1 MLHTPQIVLARVLYE
16 PYNNCMNA
24 FSTPRRN
31 GRSDACEVCGVM
43 VPANAGFLYGPPWKV
58 KCQECSGVYVAPVSI
73 RITLEGNEIVIRTVG
88 HMGDRF
94 AAYRAAIEGAKYVG
108 DETNRAKL
116 DKAPGIVTRLHEAGF
131 LIDLDPA
138 VIPAI
143 HDAVGSNRTA
153 VASAAA
159 NAELVDAA
167 MRAKGHSLYP
177 FQKIG
182 STWLASRVCALLA
195 DEMGLGKTLQTLV
208 ALPQRAR
215 AVIICPA
222 VAKGVWQREAA
233 RWRPDLN
240 VSVLSGLGSFRWPEK
255 DGDVV
260 VTNYDILRA
269 SVEEIVPEL
278 GWLPTTDVEDAS
290 RMVVRDVSEGDVVSL
305 VQDMP
310 DGLFSLA
317 RRAKNGSWTTL
328 SVYDRLDVAMTQFR
342 YAIIDTSEQTAGRAV
357 AIRLTGSDRVLVCSD
372 ETKGEMNADAA
383 AAIHTGVS
391 ALGHWG
397 RRQGAQHV
405 NVAPSFTVKVETS
418 NDGVGY
424 HTCAT
429 WNKATRLS
437 VDVASRRVQ
446 MPKGAKS
453 VRITWTVTGKGNVFG
468 VGFKPKRGW
477 TTPPAGT
484 ILIADEAQ
492 KIKNSK
498 AERTIIC
505 RALTE
510 EVREEKGRTWGLTA
524 TPMENNA
531 MELWSIL
538 QTFGCAQEAFGGWKN
553 YARMMGGSDGDYG
566 MEWGGEIS
574 SEVPGR
580 LQRVMLRRIRT
591 QVLPELPTKRYQIIP
606 VDIDESVRRICDKA
620 EAFLREQGVDLRGNV
635 TAAQL
640 SRFDAPGF
648 EQISAA
654 RAALASAKVAAML
667 EMVES
672 YEEQNEKLVV
682 FSVHRAPIDLLAK
695 REGWA
700 VITGSTP
707 NEERTAI
714 EDKFQRGELKG
725 VAATMQAGGVAIT
738 LTKAA
743 HVLCV
748 DRAWN
753 PSINNQAEDRICR
766 IGQDRGCL
774 IRILTA
780 AHALDERV
788 NELLEEKT
796 ARIDATVEAASRID
810 APVLETEVT
819 IDLGQIA
826 ADAKVRMAEVAEGR
840 ANALR
845 IAAERAARATEMKAE
860 NDKKAKE
867 RADRERAEEKERA
880 ARARAKAK
888 GWIAEENDP
897 ERRGP
902 VGAQEEWAARA
913 LQTLSALDPDHAME
927 ENEVG
932 FNKGDGPQGHFLG
945 LEIGMGVG
953 LTPAQWQLAIK
964 LCRKY
969 HRQVGKC
976 PAAATETHAAEG
988 VST

>member
-1 MLHTPQIVLARVLYE
+1 
-16 PYNNCMNA
+16 MNA

-31 GRSDACEVCGVM
+31 GRSAPCETCGELVQADAGY
-43 VPANAGFLYGPPWKV
+43 LYGPPWTV
-58 KCQECSGVYVAPVSI
+58 KCKACSGVFVAPVSI
-73 RITLEGNEIVIRTVG
+73 QITLVGKEIAIKTVG
-88 HMGDRF
+88 RLGDKF
-94 AAYRAAIEGAKYVG
+94 GAYRAAIEGAKYMG

-116 DKAPGIVTRLHEAGF
+116 DKAAGIVTRLHEGGF
-131 LIDLDPA
+131 LVDLDPA

-153 VASAAA
+153 VASATA
-159 NAELVDAA
+159 NAEIVNEA
-167 MRAKGHSLYP
+167 MKAKGHSLYP

-182 STWLASRVCALLA
+182 GTWLASRVCALLA

-215 AVIICPA
+215 AVIVCPA

-233 RWRPDLN
+233 SWRPDLN

-255 DGDVV
+255 DGDVI

-269 SVEEIVPEL
+269 SVEELVPEL
-278 GWLPTTDVEDAS
+278 GWMPTTSEGHQ
-290 RMVVRDVSEGDVVSL
+290 VVRDVREGDVVSL
-305 VQDMP
+305 MQDMP
-310 DGLFSLA
+310 DGLFALV
-317 RRAKNGSWTTL
+317 RQAKNGNWTTVSVHARMDLAL
-328 SVYDRLDVAMTQFR
+328 SAFR
-342 YAIIDTSEQTAGRAV
+342 YAVLDNQNASRGV
-357 AIRLTGSDRVLVCSD
+357 AIRLTGSDRLLVCSD
-372 ETKGEMNADAA
+372 ETKGEMTVETAA
-383 AAIHTGVS
+383 ALQTGLS
-391 ALGHWG
+391 ALGHFG
-397 RRQGAQHV
+397 RSQGVQHV
-405 NVAPSFTVKVETS
+405 NVPSTFTVTIEVS
-418 NDGVGY
+418 NDGSNYGR
-424 HTCAT
+424 CAA
-429 WNKATRLS
+429 WNPKTRLD
-437 VDVASRRVQ
+437 VDASARRVQ

-453 VRITWTVTGKGNVFG
+453 VRVTWHVTGAGHTFG
-468 VGFKPKRGW
+468 VGFKPKCGW

-484 ILIADEAQ
+484 IFIADEAQ

-505 RALTE
+505 RALAE

-524 TPMENNA
+524 TPMENSPP
-531 MELWSIL
+531 ELWSIL

-553 YARMMGGSDGDYG
+553 FANLMGGSEGDYG
-566 MEWGGEIS
+566 MEWGGAIS
-574 SEVPGR
+574 DEVPGR

-591 QVLPELPTKRYQIIP
+591 QVLPELPTKRHQIIP

-620 EAFLREQGVDLRGNV
+620 EAFLRAQGVDLRGDV
-635 TAAQL
+635 SAAQL
-640 SRFDAPGF
+640 SRFDSPAF
-648 EQISAA
+648 EEISAA
-654 RAALASAKVAAML
+654 RAALASAKIAAML
-667 EMVES
+667 DLVES
-672 YEEQNEKLVV
+672 YEEENEKLVV

-707 NEERTAI
+707 NDQRTAI

-753 PSINNQAEDRICR
+753 PAINNQAEDRICR

-780 AHALDERV
+780 SHALDERV
-788 NELLEEKT
+788 NELLEEKA
-796 ARIDATVEAASRID
+796 ARIDASIEAASRTD
-810 APVLETEVT
+810 APAMEIEVT
-819 IDLGQIA
+819 LDLDKIA
-826 ADAKVRMAEVAEGR
+826 ADAKVRMAEITEGR
-840 ANALR
+840 ANAARL
-845 IAAERAARATEMKAE
+845 AAERAANAAVIKAE
-860 NDKKAKE
+860 NAKNAKE

-888 GWIAEENDP
+888 GWVQEENDP
-897 ERRGP
+897 SRRGP
-902 VGAQEEWAARA
+902 VGPQEEWAARA
-913 LQTLSALDPDHAME
+913 LKTLSDLDPDHARD
-927 ENEVG
+927 ENGVG

-953 LTPAQWQLAIK
+953 LTPAQWQMAIK

-969 HRQVGKC
+969 HNQVGAC
-976 PAAATETHAAEG
+976 PAAATQTHAAEEA
-988 VST
+988 ST